1 MALHPEQRKLLE
13 RQHDFAQWQGAD
25 ATDAKTIRNFALKG
39 DELPGWA
46 LLKSRR
52 NDALDPPRL
61 DTFWRPA
68 EGASETLL
76 GIHVIERP
84 TVAAAREA
92 LLGVLADVQ
101 SAAIVRRTDLP
112 IGDVLFGQ
120 ELMLVFA
127 RGNLVVMVRNA
138 GPKVVP
144 VVETAQT
151 IDAVVVRA
159 LQRGE

>member
-13 RQHDFAQWQGAD
+13 RQHDFAEWQGVD
-25 ATDAKTIRNFALKG
+25 TTVGPTIRGFALKG

-46 LLKSRR
+46 LAKSRR

-68 EGASETLL
+68 EGSPETLL
-76 GIHVIERP
+76 GIQVIERP

-101 SAAIVRRTDLP
+101 SAAIVRRTDLH

-120 ELMLVFA
+120 ELLLVFA
-127 RGNLVVMVRNA
+127 RGNLVVLVRNA

-144 VVETAQT
+144 VVAVAQAV
-151 IDAVVVRA
+151 DAVVVRA
-159 LQRGE
+159 LEREK